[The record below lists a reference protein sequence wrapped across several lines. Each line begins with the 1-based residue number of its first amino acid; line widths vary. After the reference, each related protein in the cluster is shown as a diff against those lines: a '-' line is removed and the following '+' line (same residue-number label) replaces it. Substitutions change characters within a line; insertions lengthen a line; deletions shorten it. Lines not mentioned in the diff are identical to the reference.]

1 MTKVAKKI
9 PLVAKPGSLNGLRE
23 IFTQSGPYWNTIL
36 KRLYKTSRSY
46 GFLPIE
52 TPIVEEE
59 KTYNEIYRDQPNLLQ
74 RTIYTQLGTKSV
86 ALRSSVLPSVL
97 RYYSQNK
104 VAEIEPMSK
113 WFYLDNVVEQDE
125 RQAAHFGYQFGFE
138 VLGSFNHLSEAQV
151 ISAVWECLKCLG
163 LEENLQIEINML
175 GESSAQTSYQNVLR
189 DYLKGKDFDL
199 CEDCVNQLSVRALN
213 VLRCKSLNC
222 QLVVAEAPSVL
233 DHLDD
238 SAKMHFTNV
247 LEALDELS
255 IPYQLNQYYA
265 GPHGTSMTNF
275 VIKYVGGKDVLII
288 GEGAH
293 HEQLAKNMAGKPIPA
308 FGFIGNLAT
317 VARAMDLSQ
326 IEAERDFNSE
336 VFLVP
341 LGELAAKKSLRLFR
355 DLVSNDI
362 KVHDHFGSEGVKNQ
376 LKAAQEYKAPI
387 ALIMGQKEAMD
398 EMVILRDVKSGM
410 QEVFPYEKIIEE
422 VCKRLGR

>member
-9 PLVAKPGSLNGLRE
+9 PTATKPGTLHGLRD
-23 IFTQSGPYWNTIL
+23 IFTQTGPYWNSII
-36 KRLYKTSRSY
+36 KRLHKTSRSY

-59 KTYNEIYRDQPNLLQ
+59 KTYNDIFRDQPHILQ

-97 RYYSQNK
+97 RYYIQNK
-104 VAEIEPMSK
+104 VFETQPLSK
-113 WFYLDNVVEQDE
+113 WFYLNNVIEQDE
-125 RQAAHFGYQFGFE
+125 RQAGHFGYQFGFE

-151 ISAVWECLKCLG
+151 ISAIWEFLKRLG
-163 LEENLQIEINML
+163 LEENVQIEINML
-175 GESSAQTSYQNVLR
+175 GDVNAQTSYQNVLKE
-189 DYLKGKDFDL
+189 YLKGKDFDL
-199 CEDCVNQLSVRALN
+199 CEECLEHINGRVLN
-213 VLRCKSLNC
+213 VLRCKNLSC

-233 DHLDD
+233 DYLDEG
-238 SAKMHFTNV
+238 SKTHFTNV

-265 GPHGTSMTNF
+265 GQQGTSLTNF
-275 VIKYVGGKDVLII
+275 VIKYVGPKETIVI

-293 HEQLAKNMAGKPIPA
+293 HEQMVKHMAGKQMPA
-308 FGFIGNLAT
+308 FGFVGNLAA
-317 VARAMDLSQ
+317 VAKAMELSE

-355 DLVSNDI
+355 DLVSSNI

>member
-9 PLVAKPGSLNGLRE
+9 PAATKPGSLNGLKE

-36 KRLYKTSRSY
+36 KRLHKTSRSY

-59 KTYNEIYRDQPNLLQ
+59 KTYNDIFRDQPHILQ

-97 RYYSQNK
+97 RYYVQNK
-104 VAEIEPMSK
+104 VSEQEPMSK

-151 ISAVWECLKCLG
+151 ISVVWEFLKHLG
-163 LEENLQIEINML
+163 LEENIQIEINML
-175 GESSAQTSYQNVLR
+175 GDSSSQSSYQNVLR

-199 CEDCVNQLSVRALN
+199 CEECINHLPVRALN
-213 VLRCKSLNC
+213 VLRCKNLNC

-233 DHLDD
+233 DYLDEN
-238 SAKMHFTNV
+238 SKTHFTNV
-247 LEALDELS
+247 LEALDELA

-265 GPHGTSMTNF
+265 GPHGATLTNF
-275 VIKYVGGKDVLII
+275 VIKYVGGKDALII

-293 HEQLAKNMAGKPIPA
+293 HEQLSKNMTGKPVPA

-317 VARAMDLSQ
+317 IAKAMELSQ
-326 IEAERDFNSE
+326 IEAEKDFNSE

-355 DLVSNDI
+355 DLVSSNI